1 MSFNSFIPKTLN
13 SKISNKLVDYY
24 LKKLRDNPHL
34 HDKIEFD
41 IIFSCITF
49 TTNKDLQ
56 VLKNHDFNDTE
67 IIEKIKKSLQIVTN
81 KIINSSNGL
90 WKKDLNKI
98 SVLEKKFNEI
108 TKSDLNDI
116 SKIYW
121 LIEDCKRY
129 GTLPFAGLARSAFI
143 AVEILKS
150 LVKINILSK
159 KDYNNFL
166 SSLETISSK
175 IQSDLKNLPKADFLK
190 IYGHLRPGT
199 YDILNDAYDENYD
212 NYFYWKKDALKT
224 KKF

>member
-1 MSFNSFIPKTLN
+1 M
-13 SKISNKLVDYY
+13 
-24 LKKLRDNPHL
+24 
-34 HDKIEFD
+34 
-41 IIFSCITF
+41 
-49 TTNKDLQ
+49 
-56 VLKNHDFNDTE
+56 
-67 IIEKIKKSLQIVTN
+67 
-81 KIINSSNGL
+81 

-108 TKSDLNDI
+108 TKDLNDI

-224 KKF
+224 KKFFKLNANQKNEINKHLKKNKININANDLFDFIKKLLKQESMLSLYLQKISILF